1 MKNWSLCLLILI
13 TAVLAACGSTTTAE
27 SVAVPPVE
35 LTLVAKDIVYDTNR
49 LEVTVGQ
56 PVKLTLHNE
65 GVLEHD
71 FSIMEIAHAGE
82 VAEGEAEEMAGH
94 DMSHVSEQ
102 PEVHVA
108 APTGGNNTIEFTP
121 SEPGEYEFFC
131 TVSGHKE
138 AGMVGTL
145 VVKAP

>member
-1 MKNWSLCLLILI
+1 MKKWTLCLLILI
-13 TAVLAACGSTTTAE
+13 TAVLAACGSTATAE
-27 SVAVPPVE
+27 PTAAPPVE
-35 LTLVAKDIVYDTNR
+35 LVLVAKDIAYDTNR
-49 LEVTVGQ
+49 LEVVAGQ
-56 PVKLTLHNE
+56 PVKLVLHNE

-71 FSIMEIAHAGE
+71 FSIMEIPHAGE
-82 VAEGEAEEMAGH
+82 VAEGEVEEMAGH
-94 DMSHVSEQ
+94 DMSQMSEQ

-108 APTGGNNTIEFTP
+108 APMGGNNTIEFTP